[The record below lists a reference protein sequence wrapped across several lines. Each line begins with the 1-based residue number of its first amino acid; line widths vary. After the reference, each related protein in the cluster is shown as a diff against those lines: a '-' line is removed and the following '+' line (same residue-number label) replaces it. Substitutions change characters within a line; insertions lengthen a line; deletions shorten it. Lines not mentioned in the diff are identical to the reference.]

1 MKTKILAA
9 TQNPFEVMSIA
20 AKTCYSSKSPIDIIP
35 TKDSVEFVMK
45 VLKSGHLSIA
55 EHINFTIAIE
65 GISRACSQ
73 QLTRHRH
80 CTFSMQSQRYVNM
93 SNAEFIIPSS
103 IKENYDEISKTLNEI
118 WSDYIHLIE
127 NGVKKEDARSILPN
141 CTSCNL
147 VMTTNLRELMHI
159 SNLRMCSRS
168 QSEIRKLL
176 MMIKNDIKENY
187 DSRIA
192 GLLIPQCE
200 MLNYCPEEKSCGRK
214 TTNDIKGY
222 TTIMLSRLFSFS
234 LLVILYKKLI
244 VVEYNLLNVRM
255 TARPIK
261 AAGSGHLSLKD
272 INKCLKSTLIIAT
285 AITLF
290 PVPGP
295 PEIAT
300 CFVSLST
307 ACCDIVNCVS
317 AGRRK

>member
-214 TTNDIKGY
+214 TTNDINK
-222 TTIMLSRLFSFS
+222 FFD
-234 LLVILYKKLI
+234 LVECLDEIEHICNDNYCDNT
-244 VVEYNLLNVRM
+244 VCANCEYN
-255 TARPIK
+255 
-261 AAGSGHLSLKD
+261 
-272 INKCLKSTLIIAT
+272 
-285 AITLF
+285 AID
-290 PVPGP
+290 
-295 PEIAT
+295 
-300 CFVSLST
+300 
-307 ACCDIVNCVS
+307 CDLV
-317 AGRRK
+317 RRKAVLQKIKEVKGE